1 MGESRIDIRFQLLS
15 SEGRPGLVT
24 FLTAG
29 DPNVEL
35 STQILEQLPTA
46 GADIIEL
53 GMPFSDPMADGPAI
67 QASSQRALDA
77 GVNLKTIFSMVE
89 AFRKGNLETPLVLM
103 GYYNP
108 IYIYGVKKFISDAES
123 VGVDGL
129 IIVDLPPEENEL
141 LKVMEKSNINF
152 IYLVTP
158 TTNEQRLPKV
168 VKHASG
174 FIYYVS
180 VAGITGTKSASAEN
194 VRSALFRIRKYTNLP
209 IAVGFGI
216 KTPAQARGIAQFADA
231 AVVGSALVSCVEKN
245 LDKNGRATS
254 ACETAVLE
262 LVAQLSGAVR
272 SVTNNYIKI
281 SAE

>member
-1 MGESRIDIRFQLLS
+1 
-15 SEGRPGLVT
+15 VT

-29 DPNVEL
+29 DPTVEI

-46 GADIIEL
+46 GADLIEL

-77 GVNLKTIFSMVE
+77 GVNLETIFSMVK
-89 AFRKGNLETPLVLM
+89 AFRKGDIETPLVLM
-103 GYYNP
+103 GYFNP
-108 IYIYGVKKFISDAES
+108 IYIYGVEKFISDAETA
-123 VGVDGL
+123 GVDGL

-141 LKVMEKSNINF
+141 LHVMENSNINF

-158 TTNEQRLPKV
+158 TTNNKRLPKV

-180 VAGITGTKSASAEN
+180 VAGITGTKSASARN
-194 VRSALFRIRKYTNLP
+194 VKSALLRIRQYTNLP

-216 KTPAQARGIAQFADA
+216 KTPAQVVGIAKLADA
-231 AVVGSALVSCVEKN
+231 AVVGSALVSCVAKN
-245 LDKNGRATS
+245 LDDNGRATS
-254 ACETAVLE
+254 ACKTAVLD

-272 SVTNNYIKI
+272 SI
-281 SAE
+281 SKTP